1 MGWRAAH
8 LLGLIGNSTA
18 ETPATSWVNVVFE
31 RMPLIHPAFM
41 AIWNHN
47 STRAVERLYWIRMK
61 GKMEVTNTL
70 ETIMWPWERGK
81 PKGNE

>member
-8 LLGLIGNSTA
+8 LSGLIGNSRG

-47 STRAVERLYWIRMK
+47 STQAVERLYWIRMK
-61 GKMEVTNTL
+61 GKIGSNQHARNYYAAMGKR
-70 ETIMWPWERGK
+70 ETKRK
-81 PKGNE
+81 